1 MLLVPLVEHR
11 KAALV
16 SVLVL
21 GFLLFQTSS
30 AYSSESD
37 DNAELYEFLSS
48 ESAANAKLFDF
59 LSNVVGLDLTKY
71 SVVPPSNVPPG
82 FEGLSPLEFY
92 KKLSEYV
99 STLPPVN
106 VTRVDPFGGLV
117 EEESPSFDFEY
128 NNSTFDAMSIFYN
141 GHMNFLKIRSYDEQ
155 DYVYSE
161 AQPTDT
167 LGRAKLILQRYQ
179 TFFQRNYGKDAS
191 YLAPILDILNNI
203 DELSPTEFAEG
214 NVTFQVTK
222 DGNETRIKWI
232 YTEGDVVMDWK
243 RVDLDFRY
251 GAFESFHDTWGLY
264 SVSGL
269 SEISSEEAFQIA
281 LDAAQNYE
289 FRIVYENGTIEAVK
303 VPDLSNA
310 FYQEYFS
317 MVPFRYSEDKFPSRI
332 ERDSLTLYPFWQYYF
347 YFNETI
353 LGNDG
358 IQVGVWG
365 DTSELV
371 YCSGFGHLGTIDPTI
386 PEFPSWAILP
396 LLLMATSVAVL
407 CRKRLSKVLS
417 GGPK

>member
-1 MLLVPLVEHR
+1 MPLVEHR
-11 KAALV
+11 KATLI

-21 GFLLFQTSS
+21 VFLLFQLPT

-37 DNAELYEFLSS
+37 ANAELYEFLSS
-48 ESAANAKLFDF
+48 ESPANAKLFDF

-71 SVVPPSNVPPG
+71 SVVPPSVVPPG
-82 FEGLSPLEFY
+82 FEDLSPLEFY

-117 EEESPSFDFEY
+117 EEESPSFNFEY
-128 NNSTFDAMSIFYN
+128 NNSTFEVMSIFYN
-141 GHMNFLKIRSYDEQ
+141 GHMNFLKIKSYDEE
-155 DYVYSE
+155 DYIYSE
-161 AQPTDT
+161 TQPTDT
-167 LGRAKLILQRYQ
+167 LDRTKGILQRYQ
-179 TFFQRNYGKDAS
+179 TFFQKNYGKNAS
-191 YLAPILDILNNI
+191 YLVPMLDILNSV
-203 DELSPTEFAEG
+203 DDLSPTEFTEG
-214 NVTFQVTK
+214 NVTFQVSK

-243 RVDLDFRY
+243 RVDIDFRY
-251 GAFESFHDTWGLY
+251 GAFESFHDTWGLH

-281 LDAAQNYE
+281 FEAAQNYE
-289 FRIVYENGTIEAVK
+289 FNVTDKNGEIVPRK

-317 MVPFRYSEDKFPSRI
+317 MVPFRYGEDKFPSRI
-332 ERDSLTLYPFWQYYF
+332 ERDPLTLYPYWQYYF

-353 LGNDG
+353 LGYDG
-358 IQVGVWG
+358 MQVGVWG
-365 DTSELV
+365 DTGELV
-371 YCSGFGHLGTIDPTI
+371 YCSGFGHLGTLEPTI

-396 LLLMATSVAVL
+396 LLFIATSVVIVYK
-407 CRKRLSKVLS
+407 KRLVKKSRK
-417 GGPK
+417 

>member
-1 MLLVPLVEHR
+1 MYVNVLVVLLVQHR
-11 KAALV
+11 RAALV

-21 GFLLFQTSS
+21 GLFFQVSNV
-30 AYSSESD
+30 YSSELD
-37 DNAELYEFLSS
+37 DNLELYEFLSS
-48 ESAANAKLFDF
+48 ESTANAKFFDF

-71 SVVPPSNVPPG
+71 SVVPPESVPPG

-106 VTRVDPFGGLV
+106 VTRFDHFGGLV
-117 EEESPSFDFEY
+117 EEESPNFDFAY
-128 NNSTFDAMSIFYN
+128 KNCTFDAMSILYN
-141 GHMNFLKIRSYDEQ
+141 GHMNFLKIRSYDEE

-167 LGRAKLILQRYQ
+167 LGRAKVILQRYQ
-179 TFFQRNYGKDAS
+179 TFFQRNYGKEAS
-191 YLAPILDILNNI
+191 YLVPMLDILNSV
-203 DELSPTEFAEG
+203 DELSTTEFTKG
-214 NVTFQVTK
+214 NVTFQVSK
-222 DGNETRIKWI
+222 DENETHIKWI
-232 YTEGDVVMDWK
+232 YTENDVVMDWK

-269 SEISSEEAFQIA
+269 SKISSEEAFQIA
-281 LDAAQNYE
+281 FEAAQNYE
-289 FRIVYENGTIEAVK
+289 FNVTDENGTIKAVK
-303 VPDLSNA
+303 VPDLSDA
-310 FYQEYFS
+310 FYQEYFT

-332 ERDSLTLYPFWQYYF
+332 ERDPLTLYPFWQYYF

-371 YCSGFGHLGTIDPTI
+371 YCSGFGHLGTLDPTI
-386 PEFPSWAILP
+386 PEFPSWIVLPMFLIATLTILFFKKKFWRQP
-396 LLLMATSVAVL
+396 V
-407 CRKRLSKVLS
+407 
-417 GGPK
+417 